1 MIETYPAIEVWK
13 PRIIQYPST
22 IQELIFTLCL
32 WCLIFTLCLWCLIL
46 LCVLDVSFWHCVFR
60 AFLDFVSLVS
70 DFRGALDFF
79 LGFSIFSLWNLQ
91 SLSNCYEAHFEM
103 ICAHT
108 IHNNQRRKFRF
119 FWWPVTLSFQYIYVF
134 SFALLQCLNILR
146 VFHPEYWCSISAKY
160 RQWGVSVFSWSFTLA
175 VTAVT
180 IMQILPKLSQRKCPG
195 VGKSEVKMPTWAAI
209 MQKSSIILIPD
220 WIL

>member
-1 MIETYPAIEVWK
+1 MKEIYPAIEVWK

-46 LCVLDVSFWHCVFR
+46 LCVLDVSFWLCVFGVSFWRCVFR

-108 IHNNQRRKFRF
+108 IHIIILLNNQRRKFRF
-119 FWWPVTLSFQYIYVF
+119 FGDQWHFPFNIYTYL
-134 SFALLQCLNILR
+134 ALLCFNVWISWGSFIPIRIL
-146 VFHPEYWCSISAKY
+146 VQY
-160 RQWGVSVFSWSFTLA
+160 FS
-175 VTAVT
+175 
-180 IMQILPKLSQRKCPG
+180 
-195 VGKSEVKMPTWAAI
+195 
-209 MQKSSIILIPD
+209 
-220 WIL
+220 